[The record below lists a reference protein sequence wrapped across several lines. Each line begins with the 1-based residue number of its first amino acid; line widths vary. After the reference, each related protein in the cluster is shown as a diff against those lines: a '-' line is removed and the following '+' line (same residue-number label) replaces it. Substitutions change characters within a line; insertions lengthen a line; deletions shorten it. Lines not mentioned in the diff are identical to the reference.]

1 MKTTYLI
8 TFIIIL
14 FTNIVY
20 PNWIPR
26 KENNKNA
33 NICDKLDEYV
43 YSPYSEEQFLKYSD
57 IKACYE
63 LTSYNKTKAI
73 QLIETVKEYLKGFYA
88 LLDQAKEDPNPGF
101 ALRPIDLI
109 SELDLVLKNNYSYEY
124 QFIYDVASLIEELRD
139 GHTALRSNDYY
150 KYTFDQGLSM
160 YSVIKED
167 GTQQIKVFNDIKEP
181 SNVDCQV
188 IDIDGKPAIDAIIEF
203 ARDHTFNSRDL
214 SARFNSALASL
225 AFGNGDFDIAGQLF
239 TYRNQLPKNP
249 SISYTLNCNGTFFKI
264 TREWQVPIKNV
275 QYKSPYISGTSV
287 GNATLIFDAFIARF
301 YILQDFGVVL
311 ISTED
316 INNSG
321 DLEYHFLSNIIAGFK
336 LFADKGIKKII
347 LDLSNNGGGDVFIGH
362 YINKLLFPNIQNF
375 PLDYKVND
383 ISIPFIKE
391 ISRIK
396 NRIGD
401 IFHYKSFLSANTK
414 SSFDIV
420 NDFIGNNIY
429 TRGGVKVR
437 YTSKAFLNDT
447 TNYIGTFELPKP
459 PKFPWTEKDIV
470 ILTNGFCQSSC
481 AIITQRLAEINVL
494 TIAVGGFPN
503 TRFSFAQYAVG
514 GAYSSAEIQPLL
526 KLKNINS
533 SLVSKL
539 SLPSNLTLHFT
550 LAEAYSIKNPNEVM
564 DFAYRPADYQLYY
577 DERSA
582 RDPSC
587 LWIQAAEYFGK

>member
-1 MKTTYLI
+1 MES
-8 TFIIIL
+8 
-14 FTNIVY
+14 
-20 PNWIPR
+20 P
-26 KENNKNA
+26 
-33 NICDKLDEYV
+33 LDEYV
-43 YSPYSEEQFLKYSD
+43 NSPYSEKQFLKYSD
-57 IKACYE
+57 VKACYE

-73 QLIETVKEYLKGFYA
+73 QVIETVKEYLKGFYA
-88 LLDQAKEDPNPGF
+88 LLDQAKEESNPGF
-101 ALRPIDLI
+101 DLRPIDLI
-109 SELDLVLKNNYSYEY
+109 SELDLV
-124 QFIYDVASLIEELRD
+124 YDVANLIEELRD
-139 GHTALRSNDYY
+139 GHTRLRSDDYY
-150 KYTFDQGLSM
+150 KYPFDQGLSM
-160 YSVIKED
+160 YSVIKKD

-203 ARDHTFNSRDL
+203 ARDHTFYSRDL

-225 AFGNGDFDIAGQLF
+225 AFGNGDFYIAGQLF

-249 SISYTLNCNGTFFKI
+249 SISYTLNCNGKFSKI
-264 TREWQVPIKNV
+264 TREWQVSIKSV

-316 INNSG
+316 IINNSL
-321 DLEYHFLSNIIAGFK
+321 DLEYHFLSNIVAGFK
-336 LFADKGIKKII
+336 LFADQGIKKII
-347 LDLSNNGGGDVFIGH
+347 LDLSNNGGGNIFIGH

-396 NRIGD
+396 KGIGN
-401 IFHYKSFLSANTK
+401 IFHYKSFTSVKTK
-414 SSFDIV
+414 SSFDSV
-420 NDFIGNNIY
+420 NDFIGNDIY
-429 TRGGVKVR
+429 TRGGVQVR
-437 YTSKAFLNDT
+437 YTSKAFHNDT
-447 TNYIGTFELPKP
+447 TNYIGTFKLPKP

-470 ILTNGFCQSSC
+470 ILTNGLCQSTC
-481 AIITQRLAEINVL
+481 AIITQRLAEINVP

-514 GAYSSAEIQPLL
+514 DSSSSADIQPLL
-526 KLKNINS
+526 ELKNINS

-539 SLPSNLTLHFT
+539 SLPSNLTLYFT

-564 DFAYRPADYQLYY
+564 DYAYRPADYQLYY

-582 RDPSC
+582 RDPSH
-587 LWIQAAEYFGK
+587 LWLQAAKYFRK